1 MIKVSFKKSS
11 YKKVERFNDKV
22 TIVTLTGIM
31 HLPENLESV
40 MPKGFMN
47 WLYNHTNPTI
57 VYTGYKGNMTITAK
71 GKAIRSDKDKD
82 NPVLA
87 ERIAESK
94 AKLKI
99 YSFIHS
105 FISKYIL
112 EYNKL
117 MTGKNDLMMHE
128 GEVTDDSLF
137 GMADKYQ
144 YFITTEKEHLESLI
158 SQS

>member
-1 MIKVSFKKSS
+1 MIKVSFKEPS
-11 YKKVERFNDKV
+11 YKKTERFNDKV
-22 TIVTLTGIM
+22 TIVTLTGKTK
-31 HLPENLESV
+31 LPKKLV
-40 MPKGFMN
+40 HAMPMGFYD
-47 WLYNHTNPTI
+47 WLFKHTNPVI
-57 VYTGYKGNMTITAK
+57 EYGYEGDITITAK
-71 GKAIRSDKDKD
+71 GKTVRSDRDKD

-99 YSFIHS
+99 YIFIHS
-105 FISKYIL
+105 FISKYVL

-117 MTGKNDLMMHE
+117 ITGNNGLMMHE
-128 GEVTDDSLF
+128 GDVTDDSLF